1 MKRSKPATS
10 IRMDEAILEKL
21 KAIAISEK
29 RSLNGQAEVAIEKF
43 VRDYENEHGEIALA
57 DE

>member
-1 MKRSKPATS
+1 MKRSKPIAS

-21 KAIAISEK
+21 KSIAILEK
-29 RSLNGQAEVAIEKF
+29 RSLNGQAEIAIEKF
-43 VRDYENEHGEIALA
+43 VRDYENEHGEIELA

>member
-1 MKRSKPATS
+1 MKRSKPGVT
-10 IRMDEAILEKL
+10 IRMEEVYLEKL

-29 RSLNGQAEVAIEKF
+29 RSLNGQAEIAIEKF
-43 VRDYENEHGEIALA
+43 VCDYEKEHGEIELA